1 MDLWKTLRILVRRW
15 PVVLVMC
22 AVTAAGLAASF
33 RAVPPTYTANSTLLL
48 LMPPWSGADGD
59 REPTN
64 PYLSFGGSLVTTA
77 QVMVAAMNQDSM
89 VEALQREGA
98 RAAFEVQPDPWGE
111 SPTLTIVA
119 SDKDPNK
126 ASVTLGKVVE
136 ATKRELAS
144 RQETAGAPKE
154 LRILAQQVIAPGT
167 PSLVR
172 SAQMRAAAAVG
183 ALGLVLTILLAVAVE
198 GFIRN
203 RAASGEGSIHPVP
216 SEILTQRR
224 WRAAQS

>member
-15 PVVLVMC
+15 PVVLVMFT
-22 AVTAAGLAASF
+22 VTVAGLAATF

-48 LMPPWSGADGD
+48 LMPPWSGADGK
-59 REPTN
+59 REAAN

-89 VEALQREGA
+89 VEALQLDGA
-98 RAAFEVQPDPWGE
+98 RSAYEVQPDPWGE
-111 SPTLTIVA
+111 SPTLAISA

-126 ASVTLGKVVE
+126 ASLTLGKVVD

-144 RQETAGAPKE
+144 RQEAAGAPAQ
-154 LRILAQQVIAPGT
+154 LRIVAQQVIAPGNPT
-167 PSLVR
+167 LVR
-172 SAQMRAAAAVG
+172 SDQMRAAAAVG
-183 ALGLVLTILLAVAVE
+183 AFGLVLTILLAVAVE
-198 GFIRN
+198 GFLRN
-203 RAASGEGSIHPVP
+203 RATNHGSVPLEVP